1 VTAAVVTWLRR
12 LDDRFVPELARL
24 LRTVQAA
31 ATPPVLALA
40 ALLALQL
47 LAALARVA
55 VAVGAGG

>member
-24 LRTVQAA
+24 LRTVQA